1 MYSPA
6 LRQSFAVDVDGQ
18 VNLLSYLFP
27 SNEQPSDEPVW
38 IDAANPKKSL
48 SPRQMLT
55 WVKRIMIGLDR
66 LGLERGDVCL
76 IHTPNNVFVP
86 AAYLGIVGGARCFS
100 AINPIYT
107 IEEIVHQ
114 MKLTEAKCVLA
125 HPSVVERD
133 IEAAHKAGTNPQ
145 IFQFSDD
152 ETPLKELKGV
162 KDWRHM
168 IASEEEAQNHS
179 WPELSEEESVNTI
192 ATINFS
198 SGTTGMPKGVMIG
211 HHALIA
217 NVEQTAAVRWPHID
231 IKNGEKVKDERWLG
245 FLPLYHA
252 YGQLYACVMSVKFHV
267 PIRIMR
273 QFVYEEFCD
282 AIQRFKITHLQV
294 APPILVMM
302 AKRPE
307 TKKYDLKS
315 VQSIT
320 CGGAPLGKE
329 LQNDIARRFNCE
341 VKQGWGMTEVTCG
354 SILQYESRDD
364 GTVGQLIPNN
374 KLKLVDENDNEVAYN
389 APGEMLIQAPN
400 VMLGYWRNEK
410 ATTEALSPDG
420 WLRTGDIGVIN
431 EQGYIWIV
439 DRKKELI
446 KVNALQVAPAE
457 LEDKLLENPDLADAA
472 VVGITINDEEWPRAY
487 VVLSADGKEKGV
499 TERDIQNWFKP
510 RVAKH
515 KALVGGVKF
524 VDEIVSL
531 RSSVYVTSQLIPIQ
545 PKLPSGKIVRK
556 IMKEWSKRDTPG
568 MAKSFNRSKL

>member
-1 MYSPA
+1 MVVHTSP
-6 LRQSFAVDVDGQ
+6 LPDLDIPR
-18 VNLLSYLFP
+18 VNLLSYLYP
-27 SNEQPSDEPVW
+27 SDEQPSDEPVW
-38 IDAANPKKSL
+38 IDAAEPKKAL

-66 LGLERGDVCL
+66 LGLKRGDVCL

-107 IEEIVHQ
+107 VEEIVYQ
-114 MKLTEAKCVLA
+114 MKLTGAKCILA

-133 IEAAHKAGTNPQ
+133 LEAAKKAGTNPK

-152 ETPLKELKGV
+152 EAPLKEIKAA

-168 IASEEEAQNHS
+168 LGSEQEAQSYH
-179 WPELSEEESVNTI
+179 WPELSPDESVNTI

-198 SGTTGMPKGVMIG
+198 SGTTGLPKGVMIG

-217 NVEQTAAVRWPHID
+217 NVEQTAAVRWPHLD
-231 IKNGEKVKDERWLG
+231 MKKGEKVKGERWLG

-252 YGQLYACVMSVKFHV
+252 YGQLYACVMAVKFHV

-273 QFVYEEFCD
+273 QFVYEDFCS
-282 AIQRFKITHLQV
+282 AIQRYKISHLQV

-307 TKKYDLKS
+307 TKNYDLS
-315 VQSIT
+315 SIQGIL

-354 SILQYESRDD
+354 SILQFESRDD
-364 GTVGQLIPNN
+364 GTVGKLIPNN
-374 KLKLVDENDNEVAYN
+374 KLKLVDDNDQEVGFDT
-389 APGEMLIQAPN
+389 PGEMLIKAPN

-410 ATTEALSPDG
+410 ATSEALSPEG
-420 WLRTGDIGVIN
+420 WLRTGDIAVIN
-431 EQGYIWIV
+431 REGYIWIV

-472 VVGITINDEEWPRAY
+472 VVGIAINDEEWPRAY
-487 VVLSADGKEKGV
+487 VVLSEDGKKKGV
-499 TERDIQNWFKP
+499 KEKDVQNWFKP

-515 KALVGGVKF
+515 KALVGGVQF
-524 VDEIVSL
+524 VDEI
-531 RSSVYVTSQLIPIQ
+531 

-556 IMKEWSKRDTPG
+556 LMKEWAKRDAPEVE
-568 MAKSFNRSKL
+568 KSFNRSKL